1 VRKVE
6 AAGELAHALAAA
18 IEGRPAA
25 LHRMLETRSGLPGP
39 RMNLP
44 LATAFADA
52 CVGAGAKADA
62 VAYALASLPPDEA
75 RGASPKEFLTVAG
88 LLAVAARA
96 VASKDEA
103 AIRKA
108 FALLEDKA
116 EDPRFRVRD
125 AVPTAL
131 AALGRASEE
140 IASSI
145 EPWMDRY
152 FHAAAVLRA
161 MAEKQWLETLAVS
174 DVPMRTI
181 AAAFRLAHDAPRSAF
196 RYPGHKALIDAL
208 VLAAQR
214 FLRRFPMPMFDQLRT
229 WADEA
234 RVPELREVVR
244 VCVTDPQTNRA
255 PSPEAKRVLATLD
268 GSATPPRDPT
278 RIVHGT
284 RGRGKKRSAR

>member
-1 VRKVE
+1 VRKAE
-6 AAGELAHALAAA
+6 AGGALESALAAA
-18 IEGRPAA
+18 IGGRPAT
-25 LHRMLETRSGLPGP
+25 LHRLLENASGLPGP
-39 RMNLP
+39 RMNMP
-44 LATAFADA
+44 LAIAFADA
-52 CVGAGAKADA
+52 CVAAGGKADA

-88 LLAVAARA
+88 VLAVAARA
-96 VASKDEA
+96 ARDPSA
-103 AIRKA
+103 TRRA
-108 FALLEDKA
+108 FDLLEQKA

-125 AVPTAL
+125 AVPVAL
-131 AALGRASEE
+131 AALGSTSQDVAQW
-140 IASSI
+140 I

-161 MAEKQWLETLAVS
+161 MAEKRWLETFGPS

-181 AAAFRLAHDAPRSAF
+181 ASAFQLAHDAPRSAF

-208 VLAAQR
+208 VVASQR
-214 FLRRFPMPMFDQLRT
+214 FLRRFPMPMFDQLRK

-234 RVPELREVVR
+234 RVPELRDVVR
-244 VCVTDPQTNRA
+244 VCVTDPHTNRA
-255 PSPEAKRVLATLD
+255 SSPEAKRVLAAL
-268 GSATPPRDPT
+268 GESATPPRDPT